1 MRITS
6 RHNLSS
12 LQPARGILGV
22 CKSTVGSW
30 QNSILHPAVTYK
42 ECTKTLREQSSLLF
56 LVCIHS
62 NSVCSACMRPPM
74 AIGMSFIVHTLFAH
88 ASSSQDVSCSTLM
101 ISLISALIFSKV
113 KLRFFKASS
122 TPWLPDVF
130 VVTKILI
137 PESQNKT
144 HSVFALFK
152 KKKQIIRIKK
162 MWLPEMRMGS
172 SSLTVFMELTNIT
185 RCSWCVSSCCR
196 SSIIFAIFVI
206 PGHRRHKTRGR
217 KELYTVTLS
226 V

>member
-144 HSVFALFK
+144 HSVFALLK
-152 KKKQIIRIKK
+152 KKETNYKYLKKEIKK
-162 MWLPEMRMGS
+162 IKKNVITWDEDGQQLFDCVHGVDQHHTVLLVCQLLL
-172 SSLTVFMELTNIT
+172 SLIDHL
-185 RCSWCVSSCCR
+185 C
-196 SSIIFAIFVI
+196 
-206 PGHRRHKTRGR
+206 HLRHPWTQATQNQR
-217 KELYTVTLS
+217 
-226 V
+226 